1 MSSVFNFIRTVSL
14 SIGDPTVTI
23 LKYANENSQELYLVF
38 NEIKDNIEDL
48 KIHMPPA
55 VHAQGYI
62 PQPTVN
68 ATHTLVSGS
77 ASGSAFD
84 SGFQLKIK
92 PLLSQNIVNI
102 QVQGPQN
109 YYDKLFD
116 YLLYETY
123 LQIMNDLYPQQYPPS
138 AMEAVE
144 AEEAE
149 EELKKQVELEKKRA
163 LEQDQ
168 AKSEAMAKAL
178 VESWFKTLDQT
189 GEPMGEAMQQPEIDP
204 GEPQLPESYRAV
216 LRF

>member
-1 MSSVFNFIRTVSL
+1 MSSVPVFNFITTVSL

-38 NEIKDNIEDL
+38 NEIEDNIEDL
-48 KIHMPPA
+48 KIHMPPT

-62 PQPTVN
+62 PQFTVN

-109 YYDKLFD
+109 YYDKLIY
-116 YLLYETY
+116 YLCYETT

-138 AMEAVE
+138 AMEG
-144 AEEAE
+144 EEDE
-149 EELKKQVELEKKRA
+149 E
-163 LEQDQ
+163 D
-168 AKSEAMAKAL
+168 
-178 VESWFKTLDQT
+178 
-189 GEPMGEAMQQPEIDP
+189 EPMGEAMEQLGIDP
-204 GEPQLPESYRAV
+204 GKPQLPEPYRAV